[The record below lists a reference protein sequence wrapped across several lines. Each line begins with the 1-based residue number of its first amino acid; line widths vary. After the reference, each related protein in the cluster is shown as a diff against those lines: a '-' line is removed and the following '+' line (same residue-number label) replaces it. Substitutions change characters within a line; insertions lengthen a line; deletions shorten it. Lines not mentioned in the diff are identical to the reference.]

1 VCNDN
6 WICSMFHCITPSNN
20 KIIKSMILC
29 LKNCMGY
36 IHGRH
41 EWCTNLLPDVSVY
54 SFCVF
59 QGWFH
64 CQMAQIYKS
73 ITFIDGFI
81 VYLII
86 NYFDTNC
93 FGGFLKLNTLKNQI
107 TKVVRSQQKRLSQI
121 KPLVICL
128 MQIMSWLAYN

>member
-1 VCNDN
+1 MCNDN
-6 WICSMFHCITPSNN
+6 WAHKICSMFHCITPSNN

-59 QGWFH
+59 QGWFNS
-64 CQMAQIYKS
+64 QIAQISKS
-73 ITFIDGFI
+73 ITFIEGVI

-86 NYFDTNC
+86 NNFDTNIP
-93 FGGFLKLNTLKNQI
+93 GFLELNTLK
-107 TKVVRSQQKRLSQI
+107 I
-121 KPLVICL
+121 KLLTC
-128 MQIMSWLAYN
+128 

>member
-1 VCNDN
+1 
-6 WICSMFHCITPSNN
+6 
-20 KIIKSMILC
+20 MILC

-59 QGWFH
+59 QGWFNS
-64 CQMAQIYKS
+64 QMAQISKS
-73 ITFIDGFI
+73 TTFIEGFI

-86 NYFDTNC
+86 NNFDIP
-93 FGGFLKLNTLKNQI
+93 GFLELNTLKIKWI
-107 TKVVRSQQKRLSQI
+107 TYISRGK
-121 KPLVICL
+121 
-128 MQIMSWLAYN
+128 

>member
-1 VCNDN
+1 
-6 WICSMFHCITPSNN
+6 
-20 KIIKSMILC
+20 MILC

-36 IHGRH
+36 IHDRH

-64 CQMAQIYKS
+64 CQIAQISKS

-86 NYFDTNC
+86 DYFDTNIP
-93 FGGFLKLNTLKNQI
+93 GLLKSNTLTNQI
-107 TKVVRSQQKRLSQI
+107 TKVLRSQQKRLSHI
-121 KPLVICL
+121 KPLVICWCKL
-128 MQIMSWLAYN
+128 CLG